1 MNKISYR
8 MIFEGAFD
16 NALSEAVFFS
26 TLSDTDLR
34 RGLLHDRRMML
45 LRMIYMAYEMD
56 IITYAEDRYLRRAI
70 NAIFAN
76 SIYGV

>member
-1 MNKISYR
+1 MNKNFYR

-16 NALSEAVFFS
+16 NALQEAAPFWE
-26 TLSDTDLR
+26 LTDPDLKWAFM
-34 RGLLHDRRMML
+34 HDRRMML
-45 LRMIYMAYEMD
+45 LRMIYMAYEMN
-56 IITYAEDRYLRRAI
+56 IITTAEDRYLRRAI